1 MVDSRSLLADAAGT
15 LGQAGVPTPR
25 VDAEIL
31 LAHVLDRDRGALAAV
46 DDVAADQALAFTE
59 LLHRRLRR
67 EPLQHLTG
75 QAAFRHVSLAVGPGV
90 FVPRPETEVMTG
102 WVIDQL
108 IARGGAPVV
117 LELCTGSGAI
127 AAALADEVPAAAIHA
142 VELDQA
148 ALDFA
153 ERNLAGTGVRLAL
166 GDLADALWLF
176 PGLAGRCDVVVANPP
191 YIPLEAFESVA
202 PEARDFD
209 PPVSLWSGSDGLDA
223 IRGVL
228 AVAGEALT
236 AGGVL
241 AFEHAEVQSAAVVS
255 LTAATGAFADV
266 RDNLD
271 LTGRPR
277 YVTATR
283 VPRMGG
289 WPA

>member
-1 MVDSRSLLADAAGT
+1 MADCRSLLTDATGT
-15 LGQAGVPTPR
+15 LARAGVPSPR

-46 DDVAADQALAFTE
+46 DDVAADEVLAFTG
-59 LLHRRLRR
+59 LVDRRRRR
-67 EPLQHLTG
+67 EPLQYLTG
-75 QAAFRHVSLAVGPGV
+75 EAAFRHLTLAVGPGV

-102 WVIDQL
+102 WVIDRL
-108 IARGGAPVV
+108 IARGGTPVV

-127 AAALADEVPAAAIHA
+127 AAALADELPTAEIHA

-153 ERNLAGTGVRLAL
+153 ARNLAGTDVRLAL
-166 GDLADALWLF
+166 GDLAEALRLF
-176 PGLAGRCDVVVANPP
+176 PDLRGRCDAVIANPP
-191 YIPLEAFESVA
+191 YIPLEAFESVE

-209 PPVSLWSGSDGLDA
+209 PPMSLWSGNDGLDA

-228 AVAGEALT
+228 AVAAEALT
-236 AGGVL
+236 VGGVL

-255 LTAATGAFADV
+255 LTAAAGTFADI
-266 RDNLD
+266 RDNAD

-277 YVTATR
+277 YITATR
-283 VPRMGG
+283 VARMGG
-289 WPA
+289 

>member
-1 MVDSRSLLADAAGT
+1 MVDRRSLLAAAVAR
-15 LGQAGVPTPR
+15 LGEAGVPTPR

-31 LAHVLDRDRGALAAV
+31 LGHV
-46 DDVAADQALAFTE
+46 
-59 LLHRRLRR
+59 LRR
-67 EPLQHLTG
+67 ERSALAGVVDVGADDAAAFTGLVDRRARREPVQHLTG
-75 QAAFRHVSLAVGPGV
+75 QAGFRHVSLTVGPGV

-102 WVIDQL
+102 WVVDQL
-108 IARGGAPVV
+108 RTRGGTPVV

-127 AAALADEVPAAAIHA
+127 AAALADEVPAARIHA
-142 VELDQA
+142 LELDPA
-148 ALDFA
+148 AFDYA
-153 ERNLAGTGVRLAL
+153 VRNLAGTGVTLAL
-166 GDLADALWLF
+166 GDLADALRLF
-176 PGLAGRCDVVVANPP
+176 PGLAGRCDAVVANPP
-191 YIPLEAFESVA
+191 YIPLDAFESVA

-209 PPVSLWSGSDGLDA
+209 PPLSLWSGTDGLAA

-228 AVAGEALT
+228 AVASAALT

-241 AFEHAEVQSAAVVS
+241 AFEHAEVQSEAVVS
-255 LTAATGAFADV
+255 LTAACGTFADV

-289 WPA
+289 

>member
-1 MVDSRSLLADAAGT
+1 VADRRSLLTAAAAT
-15 LGQAGVPTPR
+15 LARAGVPTPR
-25 VDAEIL
+25 VDAELL
-31 LAHVLDRDRGALAAV
+31 LAHVLGRNRGGLTSV
-46 DDVAADQALAFTE
+46 DDVAADRALTFTQ
-59 LLHRRLRR
+59 LVDRRARR

-75 QAAFRHVSLAVGPGV
+75 QAAFRHVCLAVGPGV

-102 WVIDQL
+102 WVVDRL
-108 IARGGAPVV
+108 SAHGGTPVV

-127 AAALADEVPAAAIHA
+127 AAALADEVPAAAISA

-153 ERNLAGTGVRLAL
+153 ARNLAATGVRLAL
-166 GDLADALWLF
+166 GDLVDALRLF
-176 PGLAGRCDVVVANPP
+176 PDLAGRCDAVVANPP
-191 YIPLEAFESVA
+191 YIPLEAFESVV

-209 PPVSLWSGSDGLDA
+209 PPISLWSGPDGLDA

-228 AVAGEALT
+228 AVARDALRP
-236 AGGVL
+236 GGLL
-241 AFEHAEVQSAAVVS
+241 AFEHAEVQSEAVVS
-255 LTAATGAFADV
+255 LAAAAGAFTDV

-271 LTGRPR
+271 LTGRAR
-277 YVTATR
+277 FVTATR